1 LTPRVFISIGSNIDR
16 ERNIRGALRALN
28 DVYAPLTLSSVYES
42 EALGFEGDNFYN
54 LVAAFN
60 TDEAAGEVR
69 ARLTHIE
76 IAHGRLRYGSGWHS
90 RTLDLDLLLYGDHIV
105 HEPGL
110 DIPHVEIDKNAY
122 ILRPLAEIAPELR
135 HPESDITYARMW
147 DSFDHKHQKLWKVE
161 FDTGL

>member
-1 LTPRVFISIGSNIDR
+1 MPRVFISIGSNIDR

-42 EALGFEGDNFYN
+42 EPLGFEGDNFYN

-60 TDEAAGEVR
+60 TDEVARKVR
-69 ARLTHIE
+69 AKLTHIE
-76 IAHGRLRYGSGWHS
+76 IAHGRLRYGSGWHP
-90 RTLDLDLLLYGDHIV
+90 RTLDLDLLICGNHII

-110 DIPHVEIDKNAY
+110 DIPRVEIDKNAY

-135 HPESDITYARMW
+135 HPESGITYAQMW
-147 DSFDHKHQKLWKVE
+147 DNFDHKHQKLWKVE

>member
-1 LTPRVFISIGSNIDR
+1 MSRVFISIGSNIDR
-16 ERNIRGALRALN
+16 ERNIRSALRALN

-42 EALGFEGDNFYN
+42 EPFGFEGDNFYN

-60 TDEAAGEVR
+60 TDEAAGKVR

-76 IAHGRLRYGSGWHS
+76 ISHGRARHGSGWHS
-90 RTLDLDLLLYGDHIV
+90 RTLDLDLLLYGDHVI

-110 DIPHVEIDKNAY
+110 DIPRAEIDKNAY

-135 HPESDITYARMW
+135 HPESGITYAQMW
-147 DSFDHKHQKLWKVE
+147 DRFDHKHQKLWRVE
-161 FDTGL
+161 FDAGL